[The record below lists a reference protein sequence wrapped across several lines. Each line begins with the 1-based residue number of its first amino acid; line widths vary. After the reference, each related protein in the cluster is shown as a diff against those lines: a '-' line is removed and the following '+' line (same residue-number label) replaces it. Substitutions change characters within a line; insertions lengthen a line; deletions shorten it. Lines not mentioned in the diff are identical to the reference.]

1 MNSPI
6 ERYRWLF
13 AALSV
18 LLLLAI
24 CAVLVSSCRG
34 EPPTPTITRTPTA
47 TATQT
52 RVSTATLAP
61 TSQPATATTT
71 PPVVS
76 RTPSP
81 AATWTSTPTGTA
93 THDPTATATGTAT
106 STPTATATAA
116 NTRVV
121 DYVTPTDEAATRAPS
136 GFTPGR
142 VRPLGAGCRVEVVR
156 MPWGWWVRCA
166 NGR

>member
-1 MNSPI
+1 MSSPV

-34 EPPTPTITRTPTA
+34 EPPTPTITRTPTQ
-47 TATQT
+47 TVTPT
-52 RVSTATLAP
+52 RVASPTLVSSP
-61 TSQPATATTT
+61 QPATATAT

-81 AATWTSTPTGTA
+81 AATWT
-93 THDPTATATGTAT
+93 PTATATEEATDEPTPTPTGTAT
-106 STPTATATAA
+106 STPTATAI
-116 NTRVV
+116 NTRVIE
-121 DYVTPTDEAATRAPS
+121 YPTATDAPPTRAPS

-142 VRPLGAGCRVEVVR
+142 VRPLGAGCRVEARQVN
-156 MPWGWWVRCA
+156 GWLWLRCDD
-166 NGR
+166 G